1 VRLVR
6 RAGSVRNVRP
16 LWTTRRERTFDL
28 WFVGV
33 MCATAVAFA
42 FLAPDG
48 PDLLS
53 LVFWS
58 SVLLHVANI
67 VVVLWRRAY
76 PITVGV
82 IVTLTTVGL
91 AVSMYTVPGW
101 LLDPSGRPEDVW
113 VSLSTPVAAYAV
125 MKFSDRRFV
134 SWLVVGTMFAV
145 LARPWSSN
153 YALVAGAL
161 LFTVLPATVGLRRGT
176 QKRLIDSLAE
186 RAEQAEREQHLLAEA
201 ALAKERTRLAGEVHD
216 VVSHRVVLMILHA
229 EALRRAAPDE
239 DTRQAAEGLGETGR
253 QALGEMRELV
263 GLLRG
268 EPSPE
273 GQSPPGLDELTD
285 LAAESAAV
293 GFPVA
298 FEEEGERPATSP
310 VIGRTVHRI
319 VREALT
325 NVRKHAP
332 GASATVRVVYR
343 AERVRLSVRN
353 VASSGQ
359 QSAGLAAS
367 GSGSGLLGLR
377 QRAELVGGTLRAGPL
392 ADGGFLVE
400 AELPVYVAAGEPG

>member
-1 VRLVR
+1 MRRVR
-6 RAGSVRNVRP
+6 A
-16 LWTTRRERTFDL
+16 LWRTRRERTFDL
-28 WFVGV
+28 WCVGGL
-33 MCATAVAFA
+33 CALALGFS
-42 FLAPDG
+42 FMAPDG
-48 PDLLS
+48 VDLAGFS
-53 LVFWS
+53 FWS
-58 SVLLHVANI
+58 AFVVHLAAIVA
-67 VVVLWRRAY
+67 VLWRRAY

-82 IVTLTTVGL
+82 VVTVFTAGICLSVYV
-91 AVSMYTVPGW
+91 APGW
-101 LLDPSGRPEDVW
+101 LIDPTGRPDDVW
-113 VSLSTPVAAYAV
+113 VSLATPIAAYAV
-125 MKFSDRRFV
+125 MMFSGRRLAA
-134 SWLVVGTMFAV
+134 WLVVGAQFAV
-145 LARPWSSN
+145 LARPWSTN
-153 YALVAGAL
+153 AALVMAAL
-161 LFTVLPATVGLRRGT
+161 LFTVLPATIGLRRRT

-201 ALAKERTRLAGEVHD
+201 ALAEERTRLAGEVHD

-229 EALRRAAPDE
+229 EALRRSAPDE
-239 DTRQAAEGLGETGR
+239 TTRQAAEGLGETGR

-268 EPSPE
+268 EPTPE
-273 GQSPPGLDELTD
+273 GQAPPGLDELTE
-285 LAAESAAV
+285 LAGESAAI
-293 GFPVA
+293 GFPVT
-298 FEEEGERPATSP
+298 FEEDGERPETSP

-343 AERVRLSVRN
+343 PERVRLSVRN
-353 VASSGQ
+353 TTASGQ

-400 AELPVYVAAGEPG
+400 AELPVYVATGETG